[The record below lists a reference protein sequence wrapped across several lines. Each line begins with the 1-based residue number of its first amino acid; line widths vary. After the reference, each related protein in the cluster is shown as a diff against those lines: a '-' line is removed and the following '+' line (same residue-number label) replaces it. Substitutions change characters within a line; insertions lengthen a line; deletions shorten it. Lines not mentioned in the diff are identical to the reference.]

1 MSSKSRL
8 ELGQFLRDRRNRLR
22 PFDVGLPSFGRRRT
36 PGLRREEVAQLAGVG
51 VTWYTW
57 LEQGRDI
64 KASAQVLNAIAIA
77 LRLDR
82 SEHRHL
88 LTLAGTDHRAAPA
101 ECEEVTE
108 HHLAVIEKMLPYPCA
123 IQNGRYDLLAWNRV
137 YRFLIGDVE
146 EGVAGQPRNCLSMVF
161 NDPAWRNAYG
171 ERYAEV
177 CHSMVA
183 RFRANMA
190 AHMDESDWTE
200 LVEQL
205 SAESSYFSEVWEAQ
219 QVQRTATEVKIFNS
233 PRVGGLRLQFTTL
246 WLDQQRDTRLM
257 TVTPLDDLSA
267 VRLAKLDAMVS
278 SEPAVSRRSL
288 GAVA

>member
-1 MSSKSRL
+1 MSSNSRL

-64 KASAQVLNAIAIA
+64 NASAQVLNAVATA
-77 LRLDR
+77 LHLDS

-88 LTLAGTDHRAAPA
+88 LTLAGVDARVVVP
-101 ECEEVTE
+101 ECEDVNEY
-108 HHLAVIEKMLPYPCA
+108 HLTVMQKMLPYPCA

-146 EGVAGQPRNCLSMVF
+146 EHADGQPHNCLSMIF
-161 NDPAWRNAYG
+161 NDPAWKTAYG
-171 ERYAEV
+171 ERYQEV

-190 AHMDESDWTE
+190 SHLDEADWID
-200 LVEQL
+200 LVNQL
-205 SAESSYFSEVWEAQ
+205 KADSAYFTEVWEAQ
-219 QVQRTATEVKIFNS
+219 QVQRSTSYAKIFNS
-233 PRVGGLRLQFTTL
+233 PRVGALRLQFTTL

-257 TVTPLDDLSA
+257 TVTPLDELSA
-267 VRLAKLDAMVS
+267 NRLAKLDAMVD
-278 SEPAVSRRSL
+278 SEPAVSRRNVSP
-288 GAVA
+288 AA